1 MCTLP
6 QSLNVMPFINVYFY
20 VQFKVEMILFF
31 PEKEVRILKC
41 TGFIKVLYFI
51 MDLSKLITYPIVLY

>member
-1 MCTLP
+1 
-6 QSLNVMPFINVYFY
+6 MPFINVYFY